1 MSCFHTLRRVVVF
14 ALVAALALAHG
25 GQYRGPW
32 GGPSAPPV
40 VPGPGGPTTG
50 GPGLP
55 TSPGP
60 TTGGGGGFDDATS
73 WQVWW
78 EFNKDSFL
86 RVREAVMDA
95 PVSGSDEFFLGPTR
109 TTVAR
114 DAMFPSEKERRDRIV
129 PALVEL
135 LRREDHRDIVTATL
149 VSLARIGLDAP
160 GIVLEEVFA
169 RYLPRDE
176 QEVRETAV
184 LAFGITGRAT
194 GLPYLQALLRDDKR
208 GREFVEEAEVG
219 ERTRAFAAWSLGL
232 LAWRSTDSAV
242 KQQVHDLLVPILKD
256 DDVKGRDLRVAVIS
270 ALGLLR
276 PASSRAADKRLQ
288 WQTVDD
294 LLAYYQRDLGKGD
307 QLVQAHVPTALAR
320 LLGRGREATHQR
332 VKKLLLGELSGKE
345 RRNPTI
351 YMSAA
356 LALGQLAMAPEDE
369 AEDAAV
375 SEALL
380 RTYREQHDRQT
391 RNFALIA
398 LGRIGGEQ
406 NRRDLLA
413 LWPTAHKLADR
424 PWLAMA
430 LGLIAWSKRA
440 GGAIDD
446 DIGRLLR
453 EEILDQENEE
463 ALSAFA
469 VGLGLTGWEP
479 AYDDLME
486 QLKKHEKRERVAGY
500 LCVAAALLGNREATP
515 ELSAIMGRS
524 LRRPFLL
531 QQSAIALGRLGDKAA
546 VPQLQD
552 MLTKSESVA
561 SLASIAGGI
570 GEIGDRRTITPL
582 LDMLKDD
589 ALGKLAR
596 AFVAASLGRIGD
608 KDKLPWNVPYSLDV
622 NYRADVDTLINGM
635 NGILDIL

>member
-1 MSCFHTLRRVVVF
+1 MNCFLTLRRVLVF
-14 ALVAALALAHG
+14 ALAAGLAVAHG

-32 GGPSAPPV
+32 GGPSVPPG

-50 GPGLP
+50 GPGSP
-55 TSPGP
+55 APGP

-86 RVREAVMDA
+86 RLREAVMDE
-95 PVSGSDEFFLGPTR
+95 PVSGSDEFYLGPTKVA
-109 TTVAR
+109 VAR

-129 PALVEL
+129 PALAEL

-160 GIVLEEVFA
+160 GVVLEDVFA

-184 LAFGITGRAT
+184 LAFGIAGRAS
-194 GLPYLQALLRDDKR
+194 GLPFLQALLRDDKR
-208 GREFVEEAEVG
+208 GRQLVDQAEVG

-232 LAWRSTDSAV
+232 LARRSTDAGV
-242 KQQVHDLLVPILKD
+242 KQQVHDLLAPVLADDELKS
-256 DDVKGRDLRVAVIS
+256 RDLRVAAIS
-270 ALGLLR
+270 AMGLLR
-276 PASSRAADKRLQ
+276 PEPSRAADKRLQ
-288 WQTVDD
+288 WQAVDE
-294 LLAYYQRDLGKGD
+294 LLAFYQQDLGKGM

-320 LLGRGREATHQR
+320 LLGRGREAAHQR
-332 VKKLLLGELSGKE
+332 VKKLLIGELSAKE

-356 LALGQLAMAPEDE
+356 LALGQMSLPQEDE

-375 SEALL
+375 SQALL
-380 RTYREQHDRQT
+380 RAFRELHDRQA

-413 LWPTAHKLADR
+413 MWPTAHKLNDR

-430 LGLIAWSKRA
+430 LGLIAWSKRSE
-440 GGAIDD
+440 GTIDD

-469 VGLGLTGWEP
+469 VGLGLSGFEP
-479 AYDDLME
+479 GYDDLMQ
-486 QLKKHEKRERVAGY
+486 QLKKNEKRERVAGY
-500 LCVAAALLGNREATP
+500 LCVAVALLGNREAAP

-546 VPQLQD
+546 VPQLQE

-589 ALGKLAR
+589 ELGKLAR

-622 NYRADVDTLINGM
+622 NYRADVDTLVNGM